1 MLYLLFTII
10 GILIGFI
17 PTYIV
22 CWKKPK
28 GEILQINEKAREEN
42 SNLAVVSEKLKNDI
56 KQSNIELDT
65 LKHRKQEYALDIEKL
80 KEDANKATN
89 LFLDEAQSNFEIEM
103 EKLGAK
109 YQEAE
114 SDYIDEYER
123 TIQDLVR
130 DFAKQIQAAQ
140 EARTIQEAEAQAE
153 IAKLLAEIDDLRG
166 IVDAATEVQRRTELE
181 RTEKDFYRLVLSKE
195 DLEEI
200 SELRSIKLRDPTAL
214 NKVIWKVYYEK
225 PYTALIGRVIGT
237 EKKTGIYKITN
248 LINGMCYVGQSVKC
262 RPVKNFS

>member
-1 MLYLLFTII
+1 
-10 GILIGFI
+10 
-17 PTYIV
+17 
-22 CWKKPK
+22 
-28 GEILQINEKAREEN
+28 
-42 SNLAVVSEKLKNDI
+42 
-56 KQSNIELDT
+56 
-65 LKHRKQEYALDIEKL
+65 
-80 KEDANKATN
+80 
-89 LFLDEAQSNFEIEM
+89 M

-114 SDYIDEYER
+114 SDYIEEYEK

-153 IAKLLAEIDDLRG
+153 ITKLLAEIDVLRG

-248 LINGMCYVGQSVKC
+248 LINGMCYVGQSVDITERWKQHIK
-262 RPVKNFS
+262 RGIGADPPTKNKLYPAMMDFGVENFTFEIIEECERSQLDEKEDYYQEFYHTKDFGYSIK